1 MEKLCLLMS
10 SPIESPL
17 KNDGKIQFQDNK
29 DKKHH
34 LKPFIVLPLDN
45 KHNVFLS
52 PYQGQWK
59 FLNIPDVRWW
69 DQNNTLINLRD
80 SILCAVQTTGGL
92 FYKERGFLTIRKMFI
107 VFPHVAKFDKKQ
119 WANLIFKFGTKLY
132 QLGPS
137 YCLLCGSSW
146 QVTLSTTCQLK
157 TTLQFWHALN
167 SQKLIVFL
175 GRPVGLIQK

>member
-1 MEKLCLLMS
+1 MFIQTVLIIFCWQSAFARKILNLVQLRKMLLKYMEKLCLLMS

-92 FYKERGFLTIRKMFI
+92 FYKERGFLTIRKMFN

-137 YCLLCGSSW
+137 YCLLCGSS
-146 QVTLSTTCQLK
+146 
-157 TTLQFWHALN
+157 
-167 SQKLIVFL
+167 
-175 GRPVGLIQK
+175 